1 MLWQNASAT
10 TAATAMPS
18 ASRCHSRRRSVL
30 MVVAPGLRRQKAAK
44 SCSPRTERA
53 ASFIAATSSRRNHHS
68 VSCLRSGSARAGS
81 SHTR

>member
-10 TAATAMPS
+10 TVATAMPS
-18 ASRCHSRRRSVL
+18 PSRCNSRRRSVL
-30 MVVAPGLRRQKAAK
+30 MVVAPGLRRQNAAK
-44 SCSPRTERA
+44 SCSPRTGRA
-53 ASFIAATSSRRNHHS
+53 ASFMAATSSRRKNHS

>member
-10 TAATAMPS
+10 TVATATPS
-18 ASRCHSRRRSVL
+18 RSRCQSRRRSART
-30 MVVAPGLRRQKAAK
+30 VVAPGLRRQKAAK
-44 SCSPRTERA
+44 SCSPSTERA
-53 ASFIAATSSRRNHHS
+53 ASFMAATSSRRKNHS